1 MDAALQTM
9 LYRTMMARRPSLV
22 LRLSLGLLLVYAG
35 FLAWY
40 VGERYLSAAQHRL
53 LSDMLVLWASC
64 FLAMCRI
71 PDQLFSNRHIAVLL
85 TLPIQADTLVYTVL
99 QRLRRVQLLLLL
111 AAKWPFLLW
120 HPDERLQTLLSLI
133 ACYSLLALIDQL
145 LFFSA
150 LALSNCLPTRVLGY
164 GWVLFQYGSFLL
176 LAFGGGKM
184 LLFLLLHPDL
194 TIAAPL
200 FFSPTCWLLVL
211 LGLSTGCRPIL
222 RCSARRWYIA
232 GYINSQ
238 RFHTSHH
245 PRTLHFLLKRTPY
258 VLLESTRILRSKEL
272 LFYATIKNI
281 FTVCLLFWLF
291 QQRSLSFV
299 RDAQADVPLLFL
311 MGSCCAINTISSTA
325 YSSDENRNAYSFL
338 PLAPQRLLWTKASQ
352 GFFWNLP
359 LVVLFWTIA
368 IITNAPSPVSAFW
381 LLLYGISANACCA
394 WLGVVLDHA
403 MPRTPAS
410 IHELLHG
417 NLSKVIVLFS
427 WLAFTLGLLHLL
439 EQTSL
444 SFPPLILAAVVQAA
458 LALCLYGGLG
468 LKGGFFY
475 D

>member
-9 LYRTMMARRPSLV
+9 LYRTMMAHRPSLV
-22 LRLSLGLLLVYAG
+22 LRLSLGLLLIYAG

-64 FLAMCRI
+64 FLALCRI

-99 QRLRRVQLLLLL
+99 QRLQRLQLLLLL

-120 HPDERLQTLLSLI
+120 HPD
-133 ACYSLLALIDQL
+133 
-145 LFFSA
+145 
-150 LALSNCLPTRVLGY
+150 
-164 GWVLFQYGSFLL
+164 
-176 LAFGGGKM
+176 
-184 LLFLLLHPDL
+184 L
-194 TIAAPL
+194 TITAPL
-200 FFSPTCWLLVL
+200 FCSPTCWLLVL
-211 LGLSTGCRPIL
+211 FGLSAGCRPIL

-245 PRTLHFLLKRTPY
+245 PRTLRFLLKRTPY
-258 VLLESTRILRSKEL
+258 VLLESTRILRGKEL

-338 PLAPQRLLWTKASQ
+338 PLAPQRLLWTKALQ

-403 MPRTPAS
+403 MPRTPTS

-444 SFPPLILAAVVQAA
+444 SFSPLILAAVVQAA